1 MKLHLQNVW
10 WRMVCVALIT
20 MAAVAVSIEVRA
32 SGSAETDPL
41 SLSNPARH
49 NDVRSPDGISE
60 QAWGKI
66 VRQIKAD
73 RYNISI
79 APSPAGS
86 EETIDPL
93 VTAGE
98 IKLTASPA
106 AAYDNFGV
114 SVAISGDTVVVG
126 ADGNEDAGSYSGSA
140 YIFSRNFGGADNW
153 GQVKK
158 LTRSDA
164 SSWDYFGHSVAI
176 SGDTVVVGAYYKGSY
191 SGSAYIFSRNRD
203 GVDNWGEVK
212 KLTASDAA
220 EGDHF
225 GVSVAIS
232 GDTVVVGADGNDDA
246 GTSSGSAYIFSRNR
260 DGVDNWGEVK
270 KLTASDAAE
279 GDHFG
284 VSVAISGDTVVV
296 GAHGNDDAGTNSGS
310 AYIFSRNSGGADNWG
325 EVKKLTA
332 SDAAEGDLFGYSVAI
347 SGDTVVVGAYFSDDA
362 GSESGSAYIF
372 SRNSGGAD
380 NWGQVK
386 KLTRSDAEA
395 GDWFGHSVAI
405 SGDTVVVGAPYNNGA
420 VSRSGSA
427 YMFSRNFEGADNWG
441 QVKKLIASDT
451 AEYDHFG
458 DSVAISGDSVLVG
471 AYGNDDAGAASGAAY
486 LYTLAYG
493 QWTQQKKQSAASAE
507 FGWSLDINEDML
519 AVGAPDDGT
528 NGAVYLFYRNNA
540 SGADTWEQKHKI
552 NGYAAGEQFGFS
564 VALGGDKLVVGA
576 PYNAVVEGKDGAAYV
591 FYRNF
596 PGLDSWGQKR
606 KLTGSDGGGLF
617 GWAVSLSGDKVAV
630 GAPSNW
636 YFAGSAYLFYR
647 NNTSGADTWEEVR
660 RINASDPWALSQFG
674 YTISLSGDTLAVGA
688 PFHDSQKGA
697 VYIFPRN
704 FGGTDNWGQ
713 VQKKMA
719 GDAAEEDHFGYGLSL
734 NHDQLVVGAPDEDS
748 QGADSGAVYVFY
760 RNSGSTADSWGQAK
774 KKLLPG
780 DVEGHQF
787 GWSVKN
793 NSDAALVGAKGGGA
807 AYLLERNEGGGDQ
820 WGIARKFTPADSA
833 VNFGFSLAMD
843 GNVIAIGADSAAYI
857 FQRNILASVY
867 YVDLSGLCNGY
878 TPCYFTIQAAVVS
891 AGSGVTIKIR
901 QGTYTESITL
911 NESKTVTLQGGWDTV
926 FQNQTGTTTLRQA
939 PKAPQGSLTL
949 QMLNIKPQ

>member
-1 MKLHLQNVW
+1 MKLYPKNVW
-10 WRMVCVALIT
+10 WRMVCVGLIM

-49 NDVRSPDGISE
+49 NDAKPPDGISE
-60 QAWGKI
+60 DAWGKI

-73 RYNISI
+73 RYNISK
-79 APSPAGS
+79 APSSADSG
-86 EETIDPL
+86 ETIEPL
-93 VTAGE
+93 LTAGE
-98 IKLTASPA
+98 IKLTASDA
-106 AAYDNFGV
+106 AEGDLFAY

-126 ADGNEDAGSYSGSA
+126 AWGNDDAGADSGSA
-140 YIFSRNFGGADNW
+140 YIFSRNYLGADNW

-158 LTRSDA
+158 LTA
-164 SSWDYFGHSVAI
+164 SHAGAGDHFGCSVAI
-176 SGDTVVVGAYYKGSY
+176 SGDTVVVGAYY
-191 SGSAYIFSRNRD
+191 
-203 GVDNWGEVK
+203 
-212 KLTASDAA
+212 
-220 EGDHF
+220 
-225 GVSVAIS
+225 
-232 GDTVVVGADGNDDA
+232 NDDA
-246 GTSSGSAYIFSRNR
+246 GASSGSAYIFSRN
-260 DGVDNWGEVK
+260 
-270 KLTASDAAE
+270 
-279 GDHFG
+279 F
-284 VSVAISGDTVVV
+284 
-296 GAHGNDDAGTNSGS
+296 
-310 AYIFSRNSGGADNWG
+310 GGADNWG

-332 SDAAEGDLFGYSVAI
+332 SDAAERDLFGYSVAI
-347 SGDTVVVGAYFSDDA
+347 SGDTVVVGAYYNDDA
-362 GSESGSAYIF
+362 GSNSGSAYIF
-372 SRNSGGAD
+372 SRNFNGAD
-380 NWGQVK
+380 NWGEVK
-386 KLTRSDAEA
+386 KLTAFHAGA
-395 GDWFGHSVAI
+395 GDFFGCSVAI
-405 SGDTVVVGAPYNNGA
+405 SGDTVVVGAYYNDDAGSN
-420 VSRSGSA
+420 SGSA
-427 YMFSRNFEGADNWG
+427 YIFSRNFNGADNWG
-441 QVKKLIASDT
+441 EVKKLTASEA
-451 AEYDHFG
+451 AEGDYFG
-458 DSVAISGDSVLVG
+458 CSVAISGDTVVVG
-471 AYGNDDAGAASGAAY
+471 AYYNDDAGSNSGSAY

-493 QWTQQKKQSAASAE
+493 QWAQQKKQSAASAE

-519 AVGAPDDGT
+519 VVGAPDDGT

-552 NGYAAGEQFGFS
+552 NGLAAGEKFGFS

-596 PGLDSWGQKR
+596 GGLDSWGQKR

-617 GWAVSLSGDKVAV
+617 GWTVSLNGDKVAI

-636 YFAGSAYLFYR
+636 YFSGSAYLFYR
-647 NNTSGADTWEEVR
+647 NKDGEDMWGEVR

-704 FGGTDNWGQ
+704 FGGADNWGQ
-713 VQKKMA
+713 VKKKMA

-734 NHDQLVVGAPDEDS
+734 NNDQLVVGAPDEDS

-760 RNSGSTADSWGQAK
+760 RNYGSTADSWGQAK
-774 KKLLPG
+774 KKLLTG

-787 GWSVKN
+787 GWSVRN

-807 AYLLERNEGGGDQ
+807 AYLLERNQGGGDL
-820 WGIARKFTPADSA
+820 WGIVRKFTPAGNA
-833 VNFGFSLAMD
+833 ANFGFSLAMD
-843 GNVIAIGADSAAYI
+843 GNIIAIGADSAAYI

-867 YVDLSGLCNGY
+867 YVDTSGLCNGY
-878 TPCYFTIQAAVVS
+878 TPCYSTIQAAVVS

-911 NESKTVTLQGGWDTV
+911 NESKSLILQGGWDTL
-926 FQNQTGTTTLRQA
+926 FKNQTGTTTLRQA